1 MMPTNLWLIRHALV
15 AENER
20 AMLYGIRDVQ
30 LCPDA
35 LVAQQPMYQALAA
48 RLPRPA
54 TWFCT
59 PLSRTRRT
67 AEAIFA
73 AGYPE
78 QPLAVEPDLI
88 EQNLGDYQ
96 GLRHAA
102 LPPLLTAPA
111 HPFWPLAATET
122 PPNGESVADV
132 LVRVGVALDHLVERH
147 SGEDAVI
154 VSHGGAIR
162 AAVAHAMA
170 IDADRALHLSIYNLS
185 LTRLERLPEG
195 WRVIS
200 VNESPGFEAQM
211 A

>member
-1 MMPTNLWLIRHALV
+1 MPTNLWLIRHALV

-35 LVAQQPMYQALAA
+35 LVAQLPMYQALAA

-54 TWFCT
+54 TWLCT

-78 QPLAVEPDLI
+78 RPLAVEPGLI

-132 LVRVGVALDHLVERH
+132 VTRVGIALERLADRH
-147 SGEDAVI
+147 DGEDVVI

-170 IDADRALHLSIYNLS
+170 VDADRALHLSIYNLS
-185 LTRLERLPEG
+185 LTRLERLAEG

-200 VNESPGFEAQM
+200 VNESLGFEGQEV
-211 A
+211 

>member
-1 MMPTNLWLIRHALV
+1 MMPTNFWLVRHALV

-30 LCPDA
+30 LCPDT
-35 LVAQQPMYQALAA
+35 LVAQAPMYEALAA
-48 RLPRPA
+48 RLPKPA
-54 TWFCT
+54 AWLCT

-78 QPLAVEPDLI
+78 QAMAVEPGLI

-102 LPPLLTAPA
+102 LPPLLAAPA

-122 PPNGESVADV
+122 PPNGESMADV
-132 LVRVGVALDHLVERH
+132 LIRVGVALDRLAERH
-147 SGEDAVI
+147 AGHDLVI
-154 VSHGGAIR
+154 VSQGGALGGGNAR
-162 AAVAHAMA
+162 PKA

-185 LTRLERLPEG
+185 LTRLERLEEG

-200 VNESPGFEAQM
+200 VNESPGVEAQEV
-211 A
+211 